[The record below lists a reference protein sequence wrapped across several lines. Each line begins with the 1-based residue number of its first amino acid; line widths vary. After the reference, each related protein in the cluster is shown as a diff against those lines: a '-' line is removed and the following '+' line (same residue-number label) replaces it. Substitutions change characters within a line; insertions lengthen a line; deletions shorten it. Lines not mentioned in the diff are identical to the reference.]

1 MTDQETEILTTLDE
15 SQRTVVLAQ
24 DGHHLVL
31 APPGCG
37 KTHILAS
44 RVRWAHSHGVGFED
58 MLCLTFTNRAARGM
72 INRIGEVMAGE
83 DLAPLHVGNVHHYC
97 SRFLFEQ
104 QVVPA
109 DSSIVSDEET
119 ISILADY
126 THDDEERVIRDYQS
140 SRNYQ
145 QILFFSHLMD
155 QMRDGHPW
163 SLYLHPEALT
173 EGDREALRYL
183 CNRQK
188 KPFAVEALIEI
199 YPCAENYFD
208 DADAAPREVAG
219 KVRTLL
225 KKMYYA
231 RRYAEYKA
239 DNHILDFEDLLL
251 KTYDAYRED
260 TEGRLR
266 RYRWIQVDE
275 VQDLNAMQLAI
286 IDLLTAKERATVLFL
301 GDEQQAIFSF
311 MGAKVERLNEIKL
324 RCKGHIH
331 HLRQNHRAPSYLL
344 GVLNRYAEAQL
355 GIDSELLPLAG
366 NDEQAQPGDLQIIY
380 GATMEDEIRLIC
392 EKVRELQAQ
401 GTTAVVVS
409 SNADANRVSQSLT
422 DQGLTHFKVSGATSS
437 THLTCACSLPTYPY
451 SPTSTTSSPGRVSCA
466 VSAFSTPTPLR
477 GVSLENFS
485 SLPLRPTTSCATTA
499 PPTSRSFSRHTM
511 EAKSWFSTPRPR
523 ARTSIMTISSRSL
536 PCGSVRAG

>member
-37 KTHILAS
+37 KTPILAS

-126 THDDEERVIRDYQS
+126 THDDEERVISDYQS

-155 QMRDGHPW
+155 QMRHGHPW

-251 KTYDAYRED
+251 KTYDAYRAD
-260 TEGRLR
+260 MQGRLR

-301 GDEQQAIFSF
+301 GDE
-311 MGAKVERLNEIKL
+311 
-324 RCKGHIH
+324 
-331 HLRQNHRAPSYLL
+331 
-344 GVLNRYAEAQL
+344 
-355 GIDSELLPLAG
+355 
-366 NDEQAQPGDLQIIY
+366 
-380 GATMEDEIRLIC
+380 
-392 EKVRELQAQ
+392 
-401 GTTAVVVS
+401 
-409 SNADANRVSQSLT
+409 
-422 DQGLTHFKVSGATSS
+422 
-437 THLTCACSLPTYPY
+437 
-451 SPTSTTSSPGRVSCA
+451 
-466 VSAFSTPTPLR
+466 
-477 GVSLENFS
+477 
-485 SLPLRPTTSCATTA
+485 
-499 PPTSRSFSRHTM
+499 
-511 EAKSWFSTPRPR
+511 
-523 ARTSIMTISSRSL
+523 
-536 PCGSVRAG
+536 

>member
-83 DLAPLHVGNVHHYC
+83 DLGPLHVGNVHHFC

-155 QMRDGHPW
+155 QMRHGHPW

-231 RRYAEYKA
+231 RCYVQYKA

-286 IDLLTAKERATVLFL
+286 IDLLTAKERATVLL
-301 GDEQQAIFSF
+301 SSVPMPMPTVSRSRSPTKASPTS
-311 MGAKVERLNEIKL
+311 
-324 RCKGHIH
+324 RC
-331 HLRQNHRAPSYLL
+331 R
-344 GVLNRYAEAQL
+344 
-355 GIDSELLPLAG
+355 
-366 NDEQAQPGDLQIIY
+366 
-380 GATMEDEIRLIC
+380 
-392 EKVRELQAQ
+392 
-401 GTTAVVVS
+401 
-409 SNADANRVSQSLT
+409 
-422 DQGLTHFKVSGATSS
+422 GATSS
-437 THLTCACSLPTYPY
+437 THPTCACSLPTYPY
-451 SPTSTTSSPGRVSCA
+451 SPTSTTSSPGRVSCT

-499 PPTSRSFSRHTM
+499 PPPTSRSFSRHTM

-536 PCGSVRAG
+536 PCGSARAG

>member
-104 QVVPA
+104 QVVLA

-126 THDDEERVIRDYQS
+126 THDDEERVVSDYQS

-155 QMRDGHPW
+155 QMRHGHPW

-225 KKMYYA
+225 K
-231 RRYAEYKA
+231 
-239 DNHILDFEDLLL
+239 
-251 KTYDAYRED
+251 
-260 TEGRLR
+260 
-266 RYRWIQVDE
+266 
-275 VQDLNAMQLAI
+275 
-286 IDLLTAKERATVLFL
+286 
-301 GDEQQAIFSF
+301 
-311 MGAKVERLNEIKL
+311 
-324 RCKGHIH
+324 
-331 HLRQNHRAPSYLL
+331 
-344 GVLNRYAEAQL
+344 
-355 GIDSELLPLAG
+355 
-366 NDEQAQPGDLQIIY
+366 
-380 GATMEDEIRLIC
+380 
-392 EKVRELQAQ
+392 
-401 GTTAVVVS
+401 
-409 SNADANRVSQSLT
+409 
-422 DQGLTHFKVSGATSS
+422 
-437 THLTCACSLPTYPY
+437 
-451 SPTSTTSSPGRVSCA
+451 
-466 VSAFSTPTPLR
+466 
-477 GVSLENFS
+477 
-485 SLPLRPTTSCATTA
+485 
-499 PPTSRSFSRHTM
+499 
-511 EAKSWFSTPRPR
+511 
-523 ARTSIMTISSRSL
+523 
-536 PCGSVRAG
+536 

>member
-1 MTDQETEILTTLDE
+1 M
-15 SQRTVVLAQ
+15 
-24 DGHHLVL
+24 
-31 APPGCG
+31 
-37 KTHILAS
+37 
-44 RVRWAHSHGVGFED
+44 
-58 MLCLTFTNRAARGM
+58 
-72 INRIGEVMAGE
+72 
-83 DLAPLHVGNVHHYC
+83 
-97 SRFLFEQ
+97 
-104 QVVPA
+104 PA

-126 THDDEERVIRDYQS
+126 THDDEERVISDYQS

-155 QMRDGHPW
+155 QMRHGHPW

-188 KPFAVEALIEI
+188 KPFAVEALLEI

-208 DADAAPREVAG
+208 EADAAPRDVAG
-219 KVRTLL
+219 KVRMLL
-225 KKMYYA
+225 QKMYYA
-231 RRYAEYKA
+231 RCYVQYKA

-344 GVLNRYAEAQL
+344 GSSIATQRHSWASTPSSCLW
-355 GIDSELLPLAG
+355 LA
-366 NDEQAQPGDLQIIY
+366 
-380 GATMEDEIRLIC
+380 
-392 EKVRELQAQ
+392 
-401 GTTAVVVS
+401 TTS
-409 SNADANRVSQSLT
+409 KRSL
-422 DQGLTHFKVSGATSS
+422 ATSK
-437 THLTCACSLPTYPY
+437 
-451 SPTSTTSSPGRVSCA
+451 SSM
-466 VSAFSTPTPLR
+466 
-477 GVSLENFS
+477 
-485 SLPLRPTTSCATTA
+485 A
-499 PPTSRSFSRHTM
+499 PR
-511 EAKSWFSTPRPR
+511 W
-523 ARTSIMTISSRSL
+523 RTRY
-536 PCGSVRAG
+536 G